1 MKSDHLLIVSAWS
14 SQSIHEVGALYEV
27 MRVVKEHNINMAR
40 IESRPL
46 PLSPWEYYFYLDV
59 DGNLNQDH
67 VQRALQRIKTYTNT
81 FRMIGNY
88 ERKES

>member
-1 MKSDHLLIVSAWS
+1 
-14 SQSIHEVGALYEV
+14 
-27 MRVVKEHNINMAR
+27 MAR
-40 IESRPL
+40 IGSRPL

-67 VQRALQRIKTYTNT
+67 VQRALQEIKTYTNT

-88 ERKES
+88 EKEGIMKNIVLIGIMGSGKTTFGKILYKKQVMK